1 MLLSQDIV
9 IDINPDIAIVDIVVG
24 GSISIDLVVAV
35 RRLHEWVEWK
45 VASALFLWG
54 SVLMRDDIV
63 LLNLLFRCQ
72 SALAVLRTVFGLRN
86 TIRVSIRI
94 HYFLERWE
102 NWAAVL
108 QIGVYLFIHVHYGL
122 SAEIYCIA
130 VHVRELHFVESF
142 DALA

>member
-1 MLLSQDIV
+1 MALIKMLLSQDIV
-9 IDINPDIAIVDIVVG
+9 VDINPDIAIVDIVVS

-35 RRLHEWVEWK
+35 RRLHEGVEWK
-45 VASALFLWG
+45 VTSALFLWG

-94 HYFLERWE
+94 HYFFER
-102 NWAAVL
+102 
-108 QIGVYLFIHVHYGL
+108 
-122 SAEIYCIA
+122 
-130 VHVRELHFVESF
+130 
-142 DALA
+142 